1 MAWLAIAHLPYNV
14 FVCKI
19 QSFGFMHIH
28 LSKERWCTY
37 SRADP
42 IALIGADALLPS
54 RRLSFPTALVH
65 RLYPVIMKNDLH
77 KTFGQIFDDDIEAF
91 RSKLICVQAH
101 QANRKAAEKWVERLR
116 SLDISKVP
124 PLHNDYRTQVS
135 RSVESGQ
142 DEPALEP
149 WYIPVTEQSCDNGRI
164 PYIAVSWRWGA
175 RRAWDKEWKP
185 RYDYRIRR
193 PNDAVHKS
201 EFPDEYLE
209 RVIMFA
215 QKKKITKLWIDKECI
230 YQRKEDKVLYP
241 NDRDLGVQIMDV
253 VYGFST
259 ASVGLLTTPLV
270 TQDEIDILDSLV
282 TKSMFSMAD
291 DTDIDDPQFSV
302 SFSWQNVDIIKVQML
317 ILKILSDQRW
327 SRGWIFQEDHLASSD
342 MTLLIPYEC
351 SLHARLNFDFGYLPG
366 NLQVNVKKFRE
377 AVTMFCLAS
386 KEDENSWP
394 TSEIL
399 SKAKQYKIYNK
410 RAYRRFG
417 KEKDR
422 GSVNLWSDEG
432 WKNDASGGTINQ
444 WKNYQSIAFYPTMT
458 NSVLADICSRS
469 LENDEDRIAILA
481 NSLRFPNRL
490 DTSPASPIVKPA
502 EYSLSV
508 AMLAQILING
518 EIIRTHHCDHH
529 FSVEELMQETL
540 QSYLRRCE
548 YHFTAPSLRLE
559 QSFIQRCRLRS
570 PTITHRGIKTKGFLF
585 RILPYEPNK
594 QGTTPNPLQLS
605 KKDRARLRNVARN
618 ESAKSIPK
626 GRKLTLVAHEAI
638 HMVADKLAQIWPS
651 CRLARFLREHLQRD
665 LDRAADAP
673 PSTSC
678 VLDMMSAVYQA
689 LHDGRGLSLACPARD
704 PIATDPAAIFIDP
717 RWKTRYLDVSP
728 GMRPRDQAPLVFTSW
743 DAPSSEYDR
752 ERIASLEV
760 AVFDKTG
767 VRIGSAEHR
776 EGCFLRSYG
785 WVNGVF
791 DFRGQRL
798 ETYCFPLPG
807 ITEGPGLSTGG
818 RKRKRKRGRFI
829 GGMRQA

>member
-1 MAWLAIAHLPYNV
+1 
-14 FVCKI
+14 
-19 QSFGFMHIH
+19 
-28 LSKERWCTY
+28 
-37 SRADP
+37 
-42 IALIGADALLPS
+42 
-54 RRLSFPTALVH
+54 
-65 RLYPVIMKNDLH
+65 MKNDLH
-77 KTFGQIFDDDIEAF
+77 KTFGQIFDDKIEAF
-91 RSKLICVQAH
+91 RSQLIRVQAH
-101 QANRKAAEKWVERLR
+101 QADRKEAEEWVKRLR
-116 SLDISKVP
+116 FLDISKVP
-124 PLHNDYRTQVS
+124 RLHSDYRTQIS

-142 DEPALEP
+142 DEPALKP

-193 PNDAVHKS
+193 PNAAVHKS

-215 QKKKITKLWIDKECI
+215 QEKKITKLWIDKECI
-230 YQRKEDKVLYP
+230 YQRKEDQALYP
-241 NDRDLGVQIMDV
+241 KDRDLGVQIMDV

-270 TQDEIDILDSLV
+270 TQDEIHILDSLV
-282 TKSMFSMAD
+282 SKTMFSMAD
-291 DTDIDDPQFSV
+291 ETDTDDAHFSV
-302 SFSWQNVDIIKVQML
+302 NFSWQKFDIIKVQML

-351 SLHARLNFDFGYLPG
+351 SLHVRLSSGFEHLPG

-399 SKAKQYKIYNK
+399 SKAKQYKIWNK

-417 KEKDR
+417 KEQDR
-422 GSVNLWSDEG
+422 DSVHLWSDKG
-432 WKNDASGGTINQ
+432 WKDNVGGGTINQ
-444 WKNYQSIAFYPTMT
+444 WKNHQNIAFYPTMT

-469 LENDEDRIAILA
+469 LENEEDRVAILA

-490 DTSPASPIVKPA
+490 DTSPASPIVKPG

-518 EIIRTHHCDHH
+518 EIIKTHDYGHH
-529 FSVEELMQETL
+529 FTVGELMQETL

-570 PTITHRGIKTKGFLF
+570 PTITHRGIETKGFLF
-585 RILPYEPNK
+585 RILPYEPDK
-594 QGTTPNPLQLS
+594 HGTTPNPLQLS
-605 KKDRARLRNVARN
+605 KKDRARLRDVSRD
-618 ESAKSIPK
+618 ESATSIPK
-626 GRKLTLVAHEAI
+626 GRKLDLVAHEAI

-651 CRLARFLREHLQRD
+651 CRLARFLRKHLQRD
-665 LDRAADAP
+665 LDRAADTP
-673 PSTSC
+673 RSTSC

-689 LHDGRGLSLACPARD
+689 LRDGRRLSLACPARD
-704 PIATDPAAIFIDP
+704 PTATDPAAIFIDP
-717 RWKTRYLDVSP
+717 HWRTRYLDISP
-728 GMRPRDQAPLVFTSW
+728 GMHPSDRVPLVFTSW

-760 AVFDKTG
+760 AVFDRTG
-767 VRIGSAEHR
+767 ARIGSAEHR
-776 EGCFLRSYG
+776 QGCFLRSYG
-785 WVNGVF
+785 WANGVF

-807 ITEGPGLSTGG
+807 ITEGPDLSRGG
-818 RKRKRKRGRFI
+818 KKRKKRKLG
-829 GGMRQA
+829 